1 MKAPSRYEDSL
12 KYCQD
17 RFLVQSIQVD
27 EDFDEKDITSNLFR
41 SRDRQELKMKV
52 VVVRTPS
59 LNPLQLKY
67 ETAYQA
73 DSPLLLLPSVLVSSA
88 ESQGLKVRVL
98 HPADSII
105 SSRLHE
111 FYVAEKHSP

>member
-52 VVVRTPS
+52 VVVRTAS
-59 LNPLQLKY
+59 SNPLQLKC
-67 ETAYQA
+67 ETAYQT
-73 DSPLLLLPSVLVSSA
+73 DSPLLLPPTILYRA
-88 ESQGLKVRVL
+88 QRV
-98 HPADSII
+98 
-105 SSRLHE
+105 
-111 FYVAEKHSP
+111 KG